1 MMIPMPSKID
11 RRLFVGGVVSLA
23 FARPAAAL
31 TQGDA
36 TAFIKRLI
44 ADIYKVI
51 DAGGSEPAMIRQFEA
66 LFGRYADV
74 EIMAQYALGVDG
86 RSASAAQKSAFSA
99 AFGSYIAQKY
109 GKRFRQFIGGRIEV
123 EGARKIKPGFEIK
136 TTAYLKGE
144 NPIEVIFLV
153 SDKSGELQ
161 FFNMFL
167 EGVNLLLT
175 ERSEIGSMLDR
186 RGGDLTET
194 TQDLKNAG

>member
-1 MMIPMPSKID
+1 MTHICNKMN
-11 RRLFVGGVVSLA
+11 RRAFGGGALA
-23 FARPAAAL
+23 IVLARPALAL
-31 TQGDA
+31 NADDA

-44 ADIYKVI
+44 GDIYSVI
-51 DAGGSEPAMIRQFEA
+51 DSGAPEAAMIRQFEE
-66 LFGRYADV
+66 LFVRYADV
-74 EIMAQYALGVDG
+74 QIMAQYALGVDA
-86 RSASAAQKSAFSA
+86 RSATAEQKSAFNA
-99 AFGSYIAQKY
+99 AFAGYIAKKY

-123 EGARKIKPGFEIK
+123 EGARKIKAGFEIK

-175 ERSEIGSMLDR
+175 ERSEIGSMLDMS
-186 RGGDLTET
+186 GGDL
-194 TQDLKNAG
+194 NATIHELNKAG